1 MLTVMESQQPTHA
14 KPRINGNDLRQ
25 YERKAVTLVGRLQS
39 QNGRDAVVV
48 TPDGTEVKVLM
59 GIGSTY
65 SPVVEI
71 HGTVDHA
78 GGEWVLRE
86 ESFVSFPEEF
96 DLSLYGEF
104 LTLAHTKFRD
114 IFLA

>member
-1 MLTVMESQQPTHA
+1 
-14 KPRINGNDLRQ
+14 
-25 YERKAVTLVGRLQS
+25 
-39 QNGRDAVVV
+39 
-48 TPDGTEVKVLM
+48 M

-96 DLSLYGEF
+96 GELVVGVDVVPSGVICIGV
-104 LTLAHTKFRD
+104 LTL
-114 IFLA
+114 